1 MNVYSDPYFMED
13 LLITLVP
20 ALVSGIPSGLFSIA
34 CYVLSSLALY
44 TLASRRGIRKAWLS
58 WIPVLNVWVLGSLS
72 DQYRYVVKGQIKSK
86 RKILLIL
93 NLSVFVLGLIL
104 SGLAIFVVVQ
114 TVMQVLGSNNNR
126 TILDVITG
134 PVFAAIGIG
143 VPMVGISITSVV
155 FRYMALYDVYT
166 SMDPANNVLFLV
178 LSIFFSVTEPF
189 FLFFNRNKDNGMP
202 PRKVAQEQPRY
213 QQEVPVQEV
222 PVQEIPVQE
231 IPVQETCQDETT
243 CQ

>member
-1 MNVYSDPYFMED
+1 MSYFSDPFFMED
-13 LLITLVP
+13 MIVTLVP

-44 TLASRRGIRKAWLS
+44 TLAARRGIRKAWLS
-58 WIPVLNVWVLGSLS
+58 WIPMLNVWILGSLS

-93 NLSVFVLGLIL
+93 NLTAFLLSAVLMGLV
-104 SGLAIFVVVQ
+104 IFMAVQ
-114 TVMQVLGSNNNR
+114 TVMQMFGGSSNR
-126 TILDVITG
+126 MVWNLITG
-134 PVFAAIGIG
+134 PIIAAAGFAIPLAG
-143 VPMVGISITSVV
+143 VSIAALV
-155 FRYMALYDVYT
+155 FRYMALYDIYT

-202 PRKVAQEQPRY
+202 PRKTRQEQPRY
-213 QQEVPVQEV
+213 QPQEPAQQTWQQPEADNV
-222 PVQEIPVQE
+222 
-231 IPVQETCQDETT
+231 
-243 CQ
+243 